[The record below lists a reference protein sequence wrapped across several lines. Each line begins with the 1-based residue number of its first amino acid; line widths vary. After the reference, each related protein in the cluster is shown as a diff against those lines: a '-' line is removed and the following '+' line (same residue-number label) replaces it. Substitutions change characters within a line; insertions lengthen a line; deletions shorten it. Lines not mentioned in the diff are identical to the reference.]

1 MTYCVIFG
9 KPFKLG
15 ILNFLLRNY
24 IHSFLSRALAFV
36 KHAMSFLP
44 YIKPASPGGWISV
57 SKKEERKEEFSQ
69 MGLIYQLLIPLLS

>member
-15 ILNFLLRNY
+15 ILNFLLRNEVD
-24 IHSFLSRALAFV
+24 SFLSHTLAFV
-36 KHAMSFLP
+36 KHAVSFLL

-57 SKKEERKEEFSQ
+57 SLYVFKT
-69 MGLIYQLLIPLLS
+69 M